1 MGSSERRTGPEDAPG
16 LWEEEAALLRGGQKK
31 QEEEKSNTS
40 FRSFG
45 TNHPQ

>member
-1 MGSSERRTGPEDAPG
+1 MGSSERRTGPEDVPG
-16 LWEEEAALLRGGQKK
+16 LCMEEAALLGGRQKK